1 MRVKFKVG
9 VRLRVRVRT
18 RARFR
23 AGAGARDGARAG
35 ARASVFVTAQRT
47 SRGVVS
53 DREKDKHIYN
63 SKEDG
68 PLLGYH
74 SCYAT
79 ANLHGFSQGYG

>member
-23 AGAGARDGARAG
+23 AGAG